1 MHGIHLTAI
10 AVLLG
15 VGMTAAAGDGPAN
28 GRPLLVTVDD
38 LPVAG
43 GSLHIDAA
51 ERARVTSDLLAVLA
65 AHQVP
70 AVGFVVWNQV
80 KGDSDRALLERWLAA
95 GHELGNH
102 TAAHSDLAKVPLDAY
117 LEDVER
123 GRVGLAELLAPHGR
137 AVRFFRYPYL
147 REGETEAKLDAVRS
161 ALQASGQRAVPVT
174 VDNQDWSFERPW
186 VEARRA
192 GDQAALARVGEEY
205 QLALRLEVL
214 TQTALGDELFGRPV
228 PQVLLLHAN
237 EVGAAQWDALFSWL
251 EARGYRFAGADEVL
265 SDPAIADPPRFVG
278 THGPGLW
285 TRIAHDRGREK
296 ARAAVTDLLEEQ
308 VAAWNRSDLD
318 AFCAVY
324 ADDAVFVT
332 PSGLTKGRDA
342 VLARYRG
349 RYPIPAAMGTLT
361 LEPIEI
367 REAWGFEPN
376 PLGDAQPSRVHG
388 VSLVARWALVSRDG
402 AEASGLTLLVLHRT
416 AGRWLIVHDAS
427 M

>member
-1 MHGIHLTAI
+1 MRRAHLAAW
-10 AVLLG
+10 AVILG
-15 VGMTAAAGDGPAN
+15 MGVTVAAGDDPAPR
-28 GRPLLVTVDD
+28 RPLLVTVDD

-43 GSLHIDAA
+43 GGLHLDPA

-65 AHQVP
+65 AHRVP
-70 AVGFVVWNQV
+70 AVGFVIWGQV
-80 KGDSDRALLERWLAA
+80 KGEADRALLERWLAA

-102 TAAHSDLAKVPLDAY
+102 TADHSDLGKVPLEAY
-117 LEDVER
+117 LDDVER
-123 GRVGLAELLAPHGR
+123 GRAGLAGLLAPHGR
-137 AVRFFRYPYL
+137 TVRFFRYPYL
-147 REGETEAKLDAVRS
+147 REGETAAKLDAVRS
-161 ALQASGQRAVPVT
+161 ALEASGQRPLPVT

-192 GDQAALARVGEEY
+192 GGQAALGRVGEEY

-251 EARGYRFAGADEVL
+251 EGRGYRFATADEVL
-265 SDPAIADPPRFVG
+265 SDPVFADPPRFVG

-285 TRIAHDRGREK
+285 TRIAHDRGRDK
-296 ARAAVTDLLEEQ
+296 ARAAVTGLLEEQ
-308 VAAWNRSDLD
+308 VSAWNRGDLD

-332 PSGLTKGRDA
+332 PSGLTRGREA
-342 VLARYRG
+342 VLARYRA
-349 RYPIPAAMGTLT
+349 RYPTPEAMGTLT
-361 LEPIEI
+361 LEPVEV

-376 PLGDAQPSRVHG
+376 PFGDAQPSRVHA
-388 VSLVARWALVSRDG
+388 VSVVARWALTTADG
-402 AEASGLTLLVLHRT
+402 AEASGLTLLVLHRV
-416 AGRWLIVHDAS
+416 AGRWLIVQDAS

>member
-1 MHGIHLTAI
+1 MRGFQLTAI
-10 AVLLG
+10 SVLLG
-15 VGMTAAAGDGPAN
+15 VGMTAAAGGGPAT

-43 GSLHIDAA
+43 GGLHTDAV
-51 ERARVTSDLLAVLA
+51 ERARITSDLLAVLA
-65 AHQVP
+65 AHRVP

-102 TAAHSDLAKVPLDAY
+102 TAAHSDLGKVPVEAY

-123 GRVGLAELLAPHGR
+123 GRAGLAELLAPHGR

-147 REGETEAKLDAVRS
+147 REGETEAKLDAVRG

-192 GDQAALARVGEEY
+192 GDGAAMARVGEEY
-205 QLALRLEVL
+205 QLVLRLEVL
-214 TQTALGDELFGRPV
+214 TQTALGDELFERPV

-251 EARGYRFAGADEVL
+251 ESRGYRFASADEVL
-265 SDPAIADPPRFVG
+265 ADPAFATPPRFVG

-285 TRIAHDRGREK
+285 TRIAHERGREK
-296 ARAAVTDLLEEQ
+296 ARAAVTGLLQEQ
-308 VAAWNRSDLD
+308 VAAWNRGDLA

-332 PSGLTKGRDA
+332 PSGLTRGRDA

-349 RYPIPAAMGTLT
+349 RYPTPAAMGTLT
-361 LEPIEI
+361 LEPLET

-376 PLGDAQPSRVHG
+376 PFGDAQPSRVHG
-388 VSLVARWALVSRDG
+388 VSLVARWALVTQDG
-402 AEASGLTLLVLHRT
+402 TEASGLTLLVLHRV
-416 AGRWLIVHDAS
+416 AGRWLIVQDAS